1 MTKQIYEEIKT
12 LLESMEELTRKEIML
27 TPPADE
33 IYLCEQKYS
42 NVSCFPRVE
51 KEKLNSEEISVLRK
65 FITEKI
71 DRIKERLKELGYY
84 D

>member
-1 MTKQIYEEIKT
+1 MTKQTYEEIKT
-12 LLESMEELTRKEIML
+12 LLEELEELTRKEIML

-33 IYLCEQKYS
+33 IYLSEQKNS

-51 KEKLNSEEISVLRK
+51 KEKLNSDEIEVLRK
-65 FITEKI
+65 FISKKI
-71 DRIKERLKELGYY
+71 KEIEERLKELGYY